1 MDIDDYDIHS
11 SLVEKFITK
20 CDKNAFRKMLNMN
33 LNSISAKY
41 KQSQIQKNILIISD
55 MAFDAHPSRY
65 YWARGKDNDS
75 PFNYNNTLF
84 EKIQK
89 EYAIY
94 GYKLPKLIFWN
105 VNARGTTTIP
115 VQDNELGMSLVSGF
129 SANMFKM
136 VMSEELDPYEQ
147 LLCILNSERYK
158 PVEQALQA

>member
-1 MDIDDYDIHS
+1 MVYPRRRCIGSRH
-11 SLVEKFITK
+11 
-20 CDKNAFRKMLNMN
+20 
-33 LNSISAKY
+33 
-41 KQSQIQKNILIISD
+41 ILPDQEIP
-55 MAFDAHPSRY
+55 DAHPSRY
-65 YWARGKDNDS
+65 YWDRGKDSDS
-75 PFNYNNTLF
+75 PFNYNDTLF